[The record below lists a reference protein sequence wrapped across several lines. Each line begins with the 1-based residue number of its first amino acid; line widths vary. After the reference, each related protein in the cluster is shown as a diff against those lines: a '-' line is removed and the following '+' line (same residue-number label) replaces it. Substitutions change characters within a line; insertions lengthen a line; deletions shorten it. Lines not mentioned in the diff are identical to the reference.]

1 MHWASFALAAL
12 ALAGCDAISGN
23 SSGAD
28 GTTSLAKAAS
38 AGVPFACTPTK
49 MWDGDGPIWC
59 AEGPKIGLAGIAV
72 REIELRDA
80 ILSDVECRVGRP
92 CPAPSGLEAQG
103 YLAGLLSADRVR
115 SARATEASGHILI
128 EGPTL
133 TCVSNSSAGGAK
145 AGAWCVS
152 PVVGDLSC
160 AMVKAGYAL
169 RWDQYWREHRCR

>member
-1 MHWASFALAAL
+1 MHSASIVLAAL
-12 ALAGCDAISGN
+12 ALAACDASQE
-23 SSGAD
+23 SHPGAG
-28 GTTSLAKAAS
+28 GTSRPAGAES
-38 AGVPFACTPTK
+38 AGVPFDCTPIK

-72 REIELRDA
+72 REIEMRNA

-128 EGPTL
+128 KGPTL
-133 TCVSNSSAGGAK
+133 SCVSNVAAGGSK

-152 PVVGDLSC
+152 PVVGDLSW
-160 AMVKAGYAL
+160 
-169 RWDQYWREHRCR
+169 RW